1 LNGQGMEELALDL
14 VAAVPARH
22 RNRRMVHSALSDN
35 AWLQCLLDD
44 YEDTVA
50 R

>member
-1 LNGQGMEELALDL
+1 MEELALDL

-44 YEDTVA
+44 YEDMVA